1 MQQEP
6 PRVGLAL
13 RPGLLRDALVAGLPR
28 HGLRVV
34 GACSPQPGA
43 LGPVL
48 VARPDV
54 LLLAVEDEP
63 PGTARSTGCLR
74 RAELAGVP
82 VVALTATPRP
92 VAGSLAAVV
101 TATVTPEDPLEVLG
115 ERLHAATAGG
125 RRRRRPLVAVPPTA
139 PTTTPPT
146 APALSAQEERT
157 LVLYVSGLKLVAVAR
172 RLGVRYDT
180 AKGYLDRVRDKYAA
194 AGRPARTKTELY
206 RVALQD
212 GRLGHGAAEM
222 AELPDGPDVARE
234 PDDGAGRPTG

>member
-1 MQQEP
+1 VEQEP

-13 RPGLLRDALVAGLPR
+13 GEGLLRDALAAGLAR

-34 GACSPQPGA
+34 AACRPQVSA
-43 LGPVL
+43 LGPLL

-54 LLLAVEDEP
+54 LLLAMEDDPLE
-63 PGTARSTGCLR
+63 ASRSEGCLR
-74 RAELAGVP
+74 RAALAGVP
-82 VVALTATPRP
+82 VVALSAA
-92 VAGSLAAVV
+92 AGRAAAGPLAAGV
-101 TATVTPEDPLEVLG
+101 TATVTRDDPLELVV
-115 ERLHAATAGG
+115 ERLRDAAAAG
-125 RRRRRPLVAVPPTA
+125 RRSGRGQLAAVPTA
-139 PTTTPPT
+139 PGAPLT

-212 GRLGHGAAEM
+212 GRLGH
-222 AELPDGPDVARE
+222 DGPQGLEE